1 MKEQMKID
9 LEIIRKNKVEKYAI
23 EYIKL
28 DRQECELQKQGR
40 LSNELLEMF
49 ENKKRELVNKS
60 YTYYDEIEKEMTKDL
75 NELIKAYNKMVID
88 SYIKYGI

>member
-9 LEIIRKNKVEKYAI
+9 LEIIRKNKVEEYAI

-28 DRQECELQKQGR
+28 DRQECEIKKQGR

-75 NELIKAYNKMVID
+75 NELIKSYNKMVIN
-88 SYIKYGI
+88 SYIEYGI

>member
-9 LEIIRKNKVEKYAI
+9 LEIIRKNKVEEYAI

-40 LSNELLEMF
+40 LSNELLE
-49 ENKKRELVNKS
+49 
-60 YTYYDEIEKEMTKDL
+60 TK
-75 NELIKAYNKMVID
+75 
-88 SYIKYGI
+88 